1 MLFEQAGEYIL
12 FKLRN
17 DLPKRLTYH
26 NIDHTMDVYNAA
38 ATIGKQENIND
49 MEMKLLLTAALYHD
63 SGYLV
68 RDKGHEEESCF
79 IVSEILPLY
88 NYNIEEIELICGMII
103 ATKVPQTP
111 KNHLERILADA
122 DLDYLGRDDFFT
134 IGHLLY
140 KEISHSGIICN
151 EDDWNQSQILF
162 IESHRYFT
170 GTAIN
175 LRETKKQANM
185 NKIKAL
191 INSDLK

>member
-17 DLPKRLTYH
+17 ELPKRLTYH

-38 ATIGKQENIND
+38 AVIGKQENIND
-49 MEMKLLLTAALYHD
+49 REMKLLLTAALYHD

-68 RDKGHEEESCF
+68 RDKGHEEESCC
-79 IVSEILPLY
+79 IARDALPSY
-88 NYNIEEIELICGMII
+88 NYDADGIELICGMII
-103 ATKVPQTP
+103 ATKVPQMP
-111 KNHLERILADA
+111 KNHLEKILADA
-122 DLDYLGRDDFFT
+122 DLDYLGRDDFFS

-140 KEISHSGIICN
+140 AEISNSGIVCN
-151 EDDWNQSQILF
+151 EDDWNQSQVSF
-162 IESHRYFT
+162 IERHRYFT

-185 NKIKAL
+185 NTIKAL
-191 INSDLK
+191 INSDLR